1 MLKRLWDFFC
11 MCMGISSGELVTED
25 KWAKRRRELAEG
37 ESARAAGPP
46 EIPPEIPPEVPAAG
60 GAASGERAGE
70 DRAV

>member
-46 EIPPEIPPEVPAAG
+46 EIPPEVPAAG